1 MSGEQTKRLFAAA
14 WQHEAAATIQRQL
27 KGWRVSTGKSAPNVG
42 WRSNR
47 ELEMR
52 NARLLA
58 ENRELKQ
65 ANVALRDINE
75 RYNPT
80 KIEAERTK
88 AAEAQRLL
96 QFELGKVRDELQA
109 AKASAALE
117 ASKAQA
123 KLQQTQDTLR
133 QAQEDRAAYQWQQR
147 SLRST
152 AAQQGNGGGN
162 ASKSVAVL
170 VDKAVAALQPNRF
183 RPAAGRHGGADWP
196 TEWRLEPWFKSLEME
211 KVLARAVRRAKGSN
225 SAPPLAE
232 RAGHAQ
238 PLTPRPPPRPPGSL
252 PEPSRARASSA
263 RRAASSCKRPSPTPA
278 PRTPP
283 AATAL

>member
-123 KLQQTQDTLR
+123 KLHKAPMPRSCGACGGRRVRTHVDDEHDIDEAIRDEERLANLTL
-133 QAQEDRAAYQWQQR
+133 
-147 SLRST
+147 
-152 AAQQGNGGGN
+152 
-162 ASKSVAVL
+162 K
-170 VDKAVAALQPNRF
+170 KP
-183 RPAAGRHGGADWP
+183 
-196 TEWRLEPWFKSLEME
+196 
-211 KVLARAVRRAKGSN
+211 
-225 SAPPLAE
+225 
-232 RAGHAQ
+232 
-238 PLTPRPPPRPPGSL
+238 
-252 PEPSRARASSA
+252 
-263 RRAASSCKRPSPTPA
+263 
-278 PRTPP
+278 
-283 AATAL
+283 